1 MNGGDRGQ
9 GTVPE
14 AGICEELDIKMIYN
28 VGGIKTESSSTLLEK
43 VANEK

>member
-14 AGICEELDIKMIYN
+14 AKVCEELGIKMVYN
-28 VGGIKTESSSTLLEK
+28 VGGIKTESSSTLLQK
-43 VANEK
+43 VASE